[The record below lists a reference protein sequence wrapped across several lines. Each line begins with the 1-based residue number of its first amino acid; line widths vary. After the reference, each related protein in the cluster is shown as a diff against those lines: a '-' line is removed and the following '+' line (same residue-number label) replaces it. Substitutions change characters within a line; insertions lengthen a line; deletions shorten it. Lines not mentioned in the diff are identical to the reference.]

1 MILYFGYQHSEHSI
15 ATLYGKKL
23 AEFDKIIIASD
34 YKSQI
39 VRMLHMVLVFMK
51 HVNEVKLIF
60 IETYSTRAFYCSLV
74 LASLSKLFSVQ
85 YIPVLHGGNLVT
97 RLDNS
102 RLLSKFVFHN
112 SYRTVTPSMFL
123 QEQFRLNGFDVEYI
137 PNFIELEKYQF
148 KHRKKCSPKLLWVRA
163 FHKIYN
169 PEMAIKTLA
178 KLSTYYQDA
187 ELCMV
192 GPEKDGSMKSCR
204 VLADEM
210 GVLDKV
216 TFTGMLPKTEWIE
229 LSQNY
234 DIFINTTNLES
245 FGVSV
250 IEAAACGLPIVTTN
264 VGELIYLYKDG
275 EDALLVEKDD
285 AHNMV
290 KKITSII
297 EDKILAENLSKQARK
312 KAEGFEWET
321 VKLQWDNLITTL

>member
-1 MILYFGYQHSEHSI
+1 MTWIQVVS
-15 ATLYGKKL
+15 ATLYDSPERIG
-23 AEFDKIIIASD
+23 
-34 YKSQI
+34 
-39 VRMLHMVLVFMK
+39 
-51 HVNEVKLIF
+51 
-60 IETYSTRAFYCSLV
+60 AFRPKNTSL
-74 LASLSKLFSVQ
+74 
-85 YIPVLHGGNLVT
+85 G
-97 RLDNS
+97 
-102 RLLSKFVFHN
+102 
-112 SYRTVTPSMFL
+112 
-123 QEQFRLNGFDVEYI
+123 
-137 PNFIELEKYQF
+137 
-148 KHRKKCSPKLLWVRA
+148 
-163 FHKIYN
+163 
-169 PEMAIKTLA
+169 
-178 KLSTYYQDA
+178 
-187 ELCMV
+187 
-192 GPEKDGSMKSCR
+192 

>member
-1 MILYFGYQHSEHSI
+1 MEYL
-15 ATLYGKKL
+15 APKL
-23 AEFDKIIIASD
+23 AKNQNIITASNRRNP
-34 YKSQI
+34 I
-39 VRMLHMVLVFMK
+39 FRMLHMIGVLLKNSSSTKIV
-51 HVNEVKLIF
+51 LLD
-60 IETYSTRAFYCSLV
+60 TYSGWAFYYALI
-74 LASLSKLFSVQ
+74 LATLSKLCGVS
-85 YIPVLHGGNLVT
+85 YIPILRGGNLLY
-97 RLDNS
+97 RLKKS
-102 RLLSKFVFHN
+102 PFLSKLVFGFSKN
-112 SYRTVTPSMFL
+112 NITPSRYL
-123 QEQFRLNGFDVEYI
+123 QEQFQLNGYDVEYI
-137 PNFIELEKYQF
+137 PNFIEIEKYPF
-148 KHRKKCSPKLLWVRA
+148 KHRKICSPKLLWVRA
-163 FHKIYN
+163 FHEIYN
-169 PEMAIKTLA
+169 PNMAIKVLA
-178 KLSTYYQDA
+178 ELSKTYPDV

-192 GPEKDGSMKSCR
+192 GPDKDGSMESCR
-204 VLADEM
+204 ALADEM

-312 KAEGFEWET
+312 KAESFDWNCIKNYWL
-321 VKLQWDNLITTL
+321 KLLG